1 MYVYTFGKWKERTDH
16 GCMTVFVMLS
26 FFHRLLKKLDYPDM
40 EFSLYFL
47 AYVDPASV
55 PKDEKE
61 ATKFCFSTPATIEL
75 TQ

>member
-1 MYVYTFGKWKERTDH
+1 
-16 GCMTVFVMLS
+16 
-26 FFHRLLKKLDYPDM
+26 M
-40 EFSLYFL
+40 EFSLYFMG
-47 AYVDPASV
+47 YVDPAKV